1 MGDKMMMRMISQISV
16 GLLFFI
22 YSFGCA
28 AEPFVS
34 SNVVASED
42 TDHNRVRG
50 VMLGVGV
57 RTSPDDDYDKF
68 GIRHGMYQF
77 SAPGFSL
84 HGNADVFFG
93 ARTLELD
100 SGRKIKAEAEL
111 GQIRLSDEKSHAIG
125 AAQISADLQGVNYE
139 LRFERNIVDSENS
152 LRNGVTYNA
161 TTVALDYP
169 VSERLNVAG
178 VLGWIDFSD
187 NNNRPLGRMKL
198 SYVVSEE
205 QGLAAYVRG
214 RLYRDSNAYSG
225 NYFSP
230 EHYAEYLLG
239 ASVRRRIPALRGVLS
254 AYAEYGQERVD
265 GSNSSVYAWQIRY
278 QSVIQQPL
286 RMDVSVG
293 RQTTAGT
300 GGGPGYRYQYAR
312 ADFIIPF

>member
-1 MGDKMMMRMISQISV
+1 MKQLIFGIFI
-16 GLLFFI
+16 GFLFAFR
-22 YSFGCA
+22 CA

-42 TDHNRVRG
+42 TDRNRVRG
-50 VMLGVGV
+50 LVLGVGIY
-57 RTSPDDDYDKF
+57 TDPASDYDKV
-68 GIRHGMYQF
+68 GVRHGVYQF
-77 SAPGFSL
+77 SAPGFGL
-84 HGNADVFFG
+84 HGNADVLFA
-93 ARTLELD
+93 ARTIELD
-100 SGRKIKAEAEL
+100 SKRKIKAEGEL
-111 GQIRLSDEKSHAIG
+111 GQIRLSDGKSHVIG
-125 AAQISADLQGVNYE
+125 AVQLNGDLQRVNYE

-161 TTVALDYP
+161 TTLALDYP
-169 VSERLNVAG
+169 VSERFNVAG

-187 NNNRPLGRMKL
+187 NNNRPLGRVKL
-198 SYVVSEE
+198 SYVLSEA
-205 QGLAAYVRG
+205 QGVAAYVRG
-214 RLYRDSNAYSG
+214 RLYRDENAYSG

-239 ASVRRRIPALRGVLS
+239 ASVRRRISALPGVLS

-286 RMDVSVG
+286 RMDVSIG

>member
-1 MGDKMMMRMISQISV
+1 MIRA
-16 GLLFFI
+16 FFRVFAGFFLC
-22 YSFGCA
+22 FGCA

-34 SNVVASED
+34 SNVIASED

-50 VMLGVGV
+50 VVIGLGM
-57 RTSPDDDYDKF
+57 RANPEADYDKF
-68 GIRHGMYQF
+68 GVRHGVYQF

-93 ARTLELD
+93 ARTFELNA
-100 SGRKIKAEAEL
+100 GQKIKAEAEL
-111 GQIRLSDEKSHAIG
+111 GQIRLSDGKSHAIG
-125 AAQISADLQGVNYE
+125 AAQLAGDLQKVSYE
-139 LRFERNIVDSENS
+139 LRFERNIVDAENS

-169 VSERLNVAG
+169 VSGRLNVAG

-187 NNNRPLGRMKL
+187 NNDRPLGRAKL
-198 SYVVSEE
+198 SYVISEE
-205 QGLAAYVRG
+205 QGVAAYVRG
-214 RLYRDSNAYSG
+214 RLYRNRNAYSG

-239 ASVRRRIPALRGVLS
+239 ASVRRRIAALRGVLS